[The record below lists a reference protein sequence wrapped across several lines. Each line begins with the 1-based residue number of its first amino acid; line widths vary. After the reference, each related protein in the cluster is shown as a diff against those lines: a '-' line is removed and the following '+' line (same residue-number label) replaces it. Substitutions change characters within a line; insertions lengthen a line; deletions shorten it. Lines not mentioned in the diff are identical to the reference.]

1 MKKKRDKKRSS
12 DKIAL
17 RFFGEMMK
25 RTNSNHKKVTSGVI
39 PQKVQTREEFI
50 LPRPCN
56 EQNGTKTMGLD
67 QIEP

>member
-1 MKKKRDKKRSS
+1 MEYSS
-12 DKIAL
+12 SPQKQKVTSQIIEKNYDDL
-17 RFFGEMMK
+17 
-25 RTNSNHKKVTSGVI
+25 TNSNHKKVTSGVI